1 MGYAKNL
8 TAIGT
13 AFALSTLAVSAQSD
27 ADRAE
32 AFFRDNLKRSAEN
45 YVNTAVEDA
54 FRNRFDN
61 IEFDM
66 AGFDKGKPIFSLR
79 TVQPLADNTKK
90 GSSSFFQ
97 GSLISGRDTDTLNL
111 GFGQRW
117 LIQEGKLLAGIN
129 VFYDN
134 EWDAGHERA
143 SLGFELLSTVGD
155 FRYNHYTALSDE
167 ENVSGVE
174 EQALNGFDTELSVP
188 LPYLPTTRLRAK
200 SFAWEGE
207 NGADDLEGS
216 TISLS
221 ADLPKGFQLEA
232 GTTSYDG
239 DVLADQ
245 DFIYLSFNLAR
256 YKQKEPLH
264 QFVSKQAYGL
274 QDVSHRRFE
283 KVRRADRIVKQR
295 GSTSLG
301 LNMGTR
307 AGTITFTGV

>member
-1 MGYAKNL
+1 
-8 TAIGT
+8 
-13 AFALSTLAVSAQSD
+13 
-27 ADRAE
+27 
-32 AFFRDNLKRSAEN
+32 
-45 YVNTAVEDA
+45 
-54 FRNRFDN
+54 
-61 IEFDM
+61 M
-66 AGFDKGKPIFSLR
+66 AGL
-79 TVQPLADNTKK
+79 
-90 GSSSFFQ
+90 
-97 GSLISGRDTDTLNL
+97 
-111 GFGQRW
+111 
-117 LIQEGKLLAGIN
+117 N

-155 FRYNHYTALSDE
+155 FRYNHYIALSDQ
-167 ENVSGVE
+167 ENVSDVE
-174 EQALNGFDTELSVP
+174 EQALDGFDTELSVP

-221 ADLPKGFQLEA
+221 ADLPKGFQLEV

-256 YKQKEPLH
+256 YKQKEPSH
-264 QFVSKQAYGL
+264 HFVSKQAYGL

-283 KVRRADRIVKQR
+283 KVRRSERIVKQR

-301 LNMGTR
+301 LNMGEK
-307 AGTITFTGV
+307 AGTITFTGA